1 MIRTSIPLLLP
12 VQELRSVLVTDII
25 RYSTVIVSNANQ
37 KDNYSA
43 LYMLTISYK
52 ILYLGYVRKKCDML
66 FIKDE
71 GCLTF

>member
-43 LYMLTISYK
+43 LYAH
-52 ILYLGYVRKKCDML
+52 YLLQNPLFGIRKKKM
-66 FIKDE
+66 
-71 GCLTF
+71 